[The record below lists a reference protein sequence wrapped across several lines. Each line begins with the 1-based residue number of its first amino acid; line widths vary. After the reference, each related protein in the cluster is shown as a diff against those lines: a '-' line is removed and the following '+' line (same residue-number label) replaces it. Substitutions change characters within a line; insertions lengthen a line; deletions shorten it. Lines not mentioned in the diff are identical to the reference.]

1 MRRPPRSL
9 EEPLFSRQTIVYSL
23 LQGASVLFMVL
34 AVYLIAMF
42 RGLGEAEM
50 RALSFTTLVVAN
62 LGLILTNRSWSRTV
76 LSMFRMPN
84 AALKWVLGGAVIFL
98 AIVLYVPY
106 MKDLFHFSTL
116 HSIDLVICL
125 ITGIISILWFEGFKI
140 LKKGRSIILQ
150 G

>member
-1 MRRPPRSL
+1 
-9 EEPLFSRQTIVYSL
+9 
-23 LQGASVLFMVL
+23 
-34 AVYLIAMF
+34 
-42 RGLGEAEM
+42 M

-84 AALKWVLGGAVIFL
+84 AALTWVLGGAVIFL

-106 MKDLFHFSTL
+106 VKDLFHFSTL
-116 HSIDLVICL
+116 HVIDLVICL
-125 ITGIISILWFEGFKI
+125 IAGIISILWFEGFKI
-140 LKKGRSIILQ
+140 LKKRRSFALQ